1 MAIDETILNAKTMV
15 IKDMLQI
22 VRVSGIIKIMQN
34 NSMID
39 NVVIEEA
46 IIDVN
51 PWQLIKPN
59 PNNPKYPAEGT
70 ITK

>member
-51 PWQLIKPN
+51 P
-59 PNNPKYPAEGT
+59 
-70 ITK
+70 